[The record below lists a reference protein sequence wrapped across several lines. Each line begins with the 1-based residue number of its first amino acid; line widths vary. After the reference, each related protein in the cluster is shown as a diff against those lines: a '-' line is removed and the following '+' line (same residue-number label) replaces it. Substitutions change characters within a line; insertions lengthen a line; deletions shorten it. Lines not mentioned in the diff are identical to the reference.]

1 MQHVQRIE
9 IAGDGL
15 GALDMKDGRETA
27 GLDRTADIGSIA
39 ADGNAAFGT
48 LFDVEEQPR
57 HGERLIQRIRLR
69 RRRIIA
75 VGILFHARRRDID
88 GAETAGQ
95 TALAGTGQID
105 VPDLLAVQE
114 RGDRI
119 LLSTA
124 AQPQEHVIVTVENRK
139 GRVQHVDESPE
150 KMPESW

>member
-57 HGERLIQRIRLR
+57 MASVSFSASGCDG
-69 RRRIIA
+69 
-75 VGILFHARRRDID
+75 VG
-88 GAETAGQ
+88 
-95 TALAGTGQID
+95 
-105 VPDLLAVQE
+105 
-114 RGDRI
+114 
-119 LLSTA
+119 
-124 AQPQEHVIVTVENRK
+124 
-139 GRVQHVDESPE
+139 
-150 KMPESW
+150 